1 MYFPWIICV
10 CLIFFL
16 CQCVFLLSVGQRTN
30 PNEGAEGA
38 KNMNYQQVA
47 KDILTNVGGK
57 ENVSSLTHCYTRLRF
72 ILNDPKKANKEN
84 LNKMDEVI
92 SVVESSGQFQVVI
105 GNKVEEVHDHIIQQL
120 GELKE
125 TQGKEE
131 EKSSIGNRILS
142 IVTAIFTPI
151 IPAIAASGMLKGIL
165 ALAVMIA
172 TSYWGVDI
180 KEYNTYI
187 ILNAASSAVF
197 YFFPIIIGYA
207 AAKVFKTNEII
218 AMVLAA
224 TLCYPDIVTLM
235 SGEASVTLFGIS
247 VTQANYTSTVIP
259 IIIAVFIMAYVQR
272 YFERITPEVL
282 KIIMVPT
289 FTLLVMVPATL
300 IVFGPIGIY
309 LGNFINWLYYVIMD
323 ISPTLL
329 GAFIGGIW
337 CVLVI
342 FGAHKAI
349 VPIGINDVAR
359 TGQQN
364 LLAFAG
370 AANFSQAGAAAG
382 VFLKT
387 KNKKLKTLAATS
399 TVTALFGVTEPAIYG
414 VNLRLKK
421 PMIYAVISGALG
433 GALMG
438 WGGSYGTAFANQGV
452 LTIPVY
458 IEAGTKAFLCYI
470 IGIAIAFFGAAA
482 MTMLFGF
489 KDIPEEGTV
498 DETPKKT
505 DRIVPD
511 SVKTEAETSIPSPI
525 QGSIIPLAQ
534 VKDEVFSSGALGEGI
549 AIYPEVGEVVAP
561 MNCKVSILYPTLHAI
576 GLQLEN
582 GVEMLIHI
590 GLNTVELK
598 GEGFEAHVKAG
609 DEISKGT
616 KIVSFDIK
624 AIEAKGYDLSTPLII
639 TNSTQY
645 QNVSFVENEKSTIH
659 DELILL
665 KA

>member
-1 MYFPWIICV
+1 
-10 CLIFFL
+10 
-16 CQCVFLLSVGQRTN
+16 
-30 PNEGAEGA
+30 
-38 KNMNYQQVA
+38 MNIKQLAQ
-47 KDILTNVGGK
+47 DILTNVGGK
-57 ENVSSLTHCYTRLRF
+57 ENISQLTHCYTRLRF
-72 ILNDPKKANKEN
+72 VLKSVEKANKEN
-84 LNKMDEVI
+84 LENMDEII
-92 SVVESSGQFQVVI
+92 SVVESAGQFQVVI
-105 GNKVEEVHDHIIQQL
+105 GNKVEDVYAHIMQHLDDL
-120 GELKE
+120 GSP
-125 TQGKEE
+125 QGKKE
-131 EKSSIGNRILS
+131 EKSSIGSRILNT
-142 IVTAIFTPI
+142 VTAIFTPI
-151 IPAIAASGMLKGIL
+151 IPAIAASGMIKGIL

-172 TSYWGVDI
+172 TRYYGIDI

-197 YFFPIIIGYA
+197 YFFPIVIGYA
-207 AAKVFKTNEII
+207 ASKVFKANEFI

-224 TLCYPDIVTLM
+224 TLCYPDIVALM
-235 SGEASVTLFGIS
+235 TSENPVTLFGIGI
-247 VTQANYTSTVIP
+247 TEANYTSTVIP
-259 IIIAVFIMAYVQR
+259 IIIAIFIMAYIQR
-272 YFERITPEVL
+272 FFERVIPEVL

-309 LGNFINWLYYVIMD
+309 LGDFINWLYYVIMD
-323 ISPTLL
+323 ISPILL

-349 VPIGINDVAR
+349 VPIGINDVAK

-399 TVTALFGVTEPAIYG
+399 TITALFGITEPAIYG
-414 VNLRLKK
+414 VNLRLRK

-458 IEAGTKAFLCYI
+458 IEAGTKAFLCYL

-482 MTMLFGF
+482 MTIIFGF
-489 KDIPEEGTV
+489 KDVPEDAEV
-498 DETPKKT
+498 DEAPKHT
-505 DRIVPD
+505 DKVVPGAIKAD
-511 SVKTEAETSIPSPI
+511 GDIKIPSPL
-525 QGSIIPLAQ
+525 QGKVLPLSQ
-534 VKDEVFSSGALGEGI
+534 INDEVFASGALGEGI
-549 AIYPEVGEVVAP
+549 AIYPEIGEVVAP
-561 MNCKVSILYPTLHAI
+561 MDCKVTTLYPTLHAI
-576 GLQLEN
+576 GLQFEN

-590 GLNTVELK
+590 GLNTVQLK
-598 GEGFEAHVKAG
+598 GEGFKAHIQAG
-609 DEISKGT
+609 DEIKKGT

-624 AIEAKGYDLSTPLII
+624 DMEAKGYDLSTPIII

-645 QNVSFVENEKSTIH
+645 QSVTFTENDIATPEGQLL
-659 DELILL
+659 LI

>member
-1 MYFPWIICV
+1 
-10 CLIFFL
+10 
-16 CQCVFLLSVGQRTN
+16 
-30 PNEGAEGA
+30 
-38 KNMNYQQVA
+38 MNNQQIA
-47 KDILTNVGGK
+47 KDILSNVGGK
-57 ENVSSLTHCYTRLRF
+57 GNVSGLTHCYTRLRF
-72 ILNDPKKANKEN
+72 NLNDTGKVNKEN
-84 LNKMDEVI
+84 LEKMDDVI
-92 SVVESSGQFQVVI
+92 SVVESGGQFQVVI
-105 GNKVEEVHDHIIQQL
+105 GNKVEDVYNHIMPL
-120 GELKE
+120 LDGVEKKE
-125 TQGKEE
+125 NKQ
-131 EKSSIGNRILS
+131 EKKGSIGSRILNTF
-142 IVTAIFTPI
+142 TAIFIPV

-172 TSYWGVDI
+172 TSYWDVDI
-180 KEYNTYI
+180 KGFHTYI
-187 ILNAASSAVF
+187 ILNAASNAVF

-207 AAKVFKTNEII
+207 AAKVFKTNELI

-224 TLCYPDIVTLM
+224 TLCYPDIVALM
-235 SGEASVTLFGIS
+235 IGDDPVTLFGIS

-272 YFERITPEVL
+272 FFERVTPEVL

-289 FTLLVMVPATL
+289 FTLLVMVPTTL
-300 IVFGPIGIY
+300 IIFGPIGIY
-309 LGNFINWLYYVIMD
+309 LGDFINWIYYIIMD
-323 ISPTLL
+323 FSPTLL

-349 VPIGINDVAR
+349 LPIGINDVAQ

-387 KNKKLKTLAATS
+387 KNKKMKTLAATS
-399 TVTALFGVTEPAIYG
+399 TVTALFGITEPAIYG

-438 WGGSYGTAFANQGV
+438 WGGSYGTAFANQGI

-458 IEAGTKAFLCYI
+458 IEAGTKAFLCYL

-482 MTMLFGF
+482 MTMILGF
-489 KDIPEEGTV
+489 KDIPEDIDDEDEPSIDTDKFVPNSVRV
-498 DETPKKT
+498 DG
-505 DRIVPD
+505 DI
-511 SVKTEAETSIPSPI
+511 SLPSPI
-525 QGSIIPLAQ
+525 QGRLVPLSH
-534 VKDEVFSSGALGEGI
+534 VKDEVFASGVMGEGI
-549 AIYPEVGEVVAP
+549 AVYPEVGEVIAP
-561 MNCKVSILYPTLHAI
+561 MDCKVSVLYPTLHAI
-576 GLQLEN
+576 GLQFEN

-590 GLNTVELK
+590 GLDTVELG
-598 GEGFEAHVKAG
+598 GEGFEAHVKVG

-616 KIVSFDIK
+616 KIVSFDIQ
-624 AIEAKGYDLSTPLII
+624 AIESKGYDLSTPVII
-639 TNSTQY
+639 TNSSQY
-645 QNVSFVENEKSTIH
+645 QSVLCVENTKATTHNELFSIKS
-659 DELILL
+659 
-665 KA
+665 

>member
-1 MYFPWIICV
+1 
-10 CLIFFL
+10 
-16 CQCVFLLSVGQRTN
+16 
-30 PNEGAEGA
+30 
-38 KNMNYQQVA
+38 MNYQQVA
-47 KDILTNVGGK
+47 KDILYNVGGK
-57 ENVSSLTHCYTRLRF
+57 ENVSGLTHCYTRLRF
-72 ILNDPKKANKEN
+72 NLHDTKKANKEN
-84 LNKMDEVI
+84 LEMMDEII
-92 SVVESSGQFQVVI
+92 SVVESGGQYQVVI
-105 GNKVEEVHDHIIQQL
+105 GNKVSEVHDRIMEEL
-120 GELKE
+120 GELRKTESPKE
-125 TQGKEE
+125 AKDT
-131 EKSSIGNRILS
+131 IGNRILNT
-142 IVTAIFTPI
+142 VTAIFTPI

-172 TSYWGVDI
+172 NSYWGVDI
-180 KEYNTYI
+180 KGYNTYI
-187 ILNAASSAVF
+187 ILNAASNALF

-207 AAKVFKTNEII
+207 AAKVFKTNELI

-235 SGEASVTLFGIS
+235 TGEATVTLFGIG

-272 YFERITPEVL
+272 FFERITPEVL

-309 LGNFINWLYYVIMD
+309 LGDFINWLYYIIMD

-349 VPIGINDVAR
+349 LPIGINDVAQ

-399 TVTALFGVTEPAIYG
+399 TVTALFGITEPAIYG

-438 WGGSYGTAFANQGV
+438 WGGSYGTAFANQGI

-458 IEAGTKAFLCYI
+458 IEAGTKAFLCYV
-470 IGIAIAFFGAAA
+470 IGIGIAFFGAAA

-489 KDIPEEGTV
+489 KDIPVEEEEGS
-498 DETPKKT
+498 PKNKIIPKPVNT
-505 DRIVPD
+505 DLEVNL
-511 SVKTEAETSIPSPI
+511 PSPI
-525 QGSIIPLAQ
+525 QGHVIPISQ

-549 AIYPEVGEVVAP
+549 AIYPEVGEVIAP
-561 MNCKVSILYPTLHAI
+561 MDCKVSILYPTLHAI
-576 GLQLEN
+576 GLQFEN

-590 GLNTVELK
+590 GLDTVELK
-598 GEGFEAHVKAG
+598 GEGFEAHVKVG
-609 DEISKGT
+609 DVISKGS

-624 AIEAKGYDLSTPLII
+624 AIEAKGYDLTTPVII
-639 TNSTQY
+639 TNSSQF
-645 QNVSFVENEKSTIH
+645 QSIAFVENEKATTH
-659 DELILL
+659 DELILIS
-665 KA
+665 A